1 MKFISRHIL
10 PVLCAVMAV
19 AAAGC
24 IKDNIPYPHIQANII
39 TIAAEDQS
47 QNAQIDSLL
56 RSVTLF
62 FGETANIYDVKIT
75 DLTLTP
81 GSEIVGDDITG
92 GIDLSSPRH
101 VIVRLYQDYMWTISA
116 RQNIERYFT
125 IGGQVGSTEIDVPAR
140 RVVAYVSETT
150 DLESVLV
157 KTIKLWPENATVDKD
172 LEGKRVDFSRP
183 VEIVA
188 DIHGHKETWTI
199 YIVQTESV
207 VTTLRVDPWTNVAWV
222 YGQAE
227 AGRDNGVE
235 YRLATDSEWTRV
247 PESMMSYDGGSFH
260 ARIIHLSPE
269 TSYVARAFSNQDYG
283 DEIEFTTGQVLQVPN
298 SDFDSWWLDGK
309 VWNPWADGGVPFWD
323 TGNKGATTLGSS
335 NTTPTDDTVSGTGLA
350 ARLETRFVGIGI
362 IGKLAAGN
370 IFAGSYVRTD
380 GTNGILSFG
389 REFTARPTKL
399 SGYLKYQTAPISSTT
414 AGFGDLAGRP
424 DTCIVWVAL
433 IDSEQPFEIRTNPN
447 NRQLFDPDGPEVI
460 AYGKIEFGEN
470 VPTYTPFEFTLDYK
484 ATDRVPRYILITASA
499 SKYGDYFTGG
509 NGAVLYLDDFELQ
522 YDY

>member
-1 MKFISRHIL
+1 MKLTLRYIL
-10 PVLCAVMAV
+10 PTACAALAV
-19 AAAGC
+19 AFAGC
-24 IKDNIPYPHIQANII
+24 IKDNIPYPHIQANIVS
-39 TIAAEDQS
+39 IAAEDQS
-47 QNAQIDSLL
+47 QNAQIDSIS
-56 RSVTLF
+56 RQVTLF
-62 FGETANIYDVKIT
+62 FDEPANIYDVKISE
-75 DLTLTP
+75 LTLTP
-81 GSEIVGDDITG
+81 GSEIVGDSITG
-92 GIDLSSPRH
+92 GIDLSSPQK
-101 VIVRLYQDYMWTISA
+101 VILRLYQDYIWTISA
-116 RQNIERYFT
+116 RQDVERYFT
-125 IGGQVGSTEIDVPAR
+125 VGGQVGSTQIDVTAH

-150 DLESVLV
+150 DLEAVLV
-157 KTIKLWPENATVDKD
+157 KTIKLWPEGATVNKD
-172 LEGKRVDFSRP
+172 LAGKRVDFSRP
-183 VEIVA
+183 VEISV
-188 DIHGHKETWTI
+188 DIHGHQQTWTI
-199 YIVQTESV
+199 YLVQTESV
-207 VTTLRVDPWTNVAWV
+207 VTTVRADAWTNVAWV
-222 YGQAE
+222 YGEAE

-235 YRLATDSEWTRV
+235 YRLTTDSEWTRV

-269 TSYVARAFSNQDYG
+269 TTYVARAFSNQDYG
-283 DEIEFTTGQVLQVPN
+283 DEIEFTTGPVLQVPN
-298 SDFDSWWLDGK
+298 SNFDLWWLDGK
-309 VWNPWADGGVPFWD
+309 VWNPWADGGDQFWD

-335 NTTPTDDTVSGTGLA
+335 NTTPTDDTVDGTGYA

-362 IGKLAAGN
+362 LGKLAAGN
-370 IFAGSYVRTD
+370 IFAGRYVRTD

-414 AGFGDLAGRP
+414 TGFADLAGRP

-447 NRQLFDPDGPEVI
+447 NRQLFDPEGPEVI

-470 VPTYTPFEFTLDYK
+470 VTTYTPFEFTLDYK

-509 NGAVLYLDDFELQ
+509 NGAVLYLDNFELQ